1 MFQIL
6 CKDLKALY
14 KCDVLIGLNSK
25 AVVNKFQLLLY
36 CSSEFNDFTI

>member
-6 CKDLKALY
+6 CKYLKALY

-25 AVVNKFQLLLY
+25 DVVKKFKLFLY
-36 CSSEFNDFTI
+36 CGSEIHELTI